1 MAFQPGQSGNPGGRA
16 REKPWRDA
24 LMRAIK
30 RREPLNRDEKPQ
42 YIDLMAEAIVLKAAA
57 GDVPAAHEIGDR
69 VDGKAVQAI
78 ANDDESG
85 EPFVIKVMRGA
96 ANA

>member
-24 LMRAIK
+24 FK

-69 VDGKAVQAI
+69 IDGRAVQAI
-78 ANDDESG
+78 SNDDESG
-85 EPFVIKVMRGA
+85 EPFVIKVVRGA